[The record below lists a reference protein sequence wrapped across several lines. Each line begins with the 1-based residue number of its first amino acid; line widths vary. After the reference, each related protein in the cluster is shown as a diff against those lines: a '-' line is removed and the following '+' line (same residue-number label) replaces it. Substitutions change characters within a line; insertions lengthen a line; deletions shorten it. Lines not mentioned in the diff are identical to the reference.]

1 MEITLIKAIKG
12 NEVHGSD
19 NPRRTGCG
27 INLTKPE
34 NISRYITNGAMSDL
48 NEINCE
54 KCKMILA
61 KRMIKADRKEMK
73 NMIKEEKM
81 RAKKGLGDENIVPLG
96 GTQSNSYLPDAGSRR
111 PTAVPMP
118 SVRPTVTATTTIN
131 KSEPFSSQP
140 MPAAVQPITPA
151 PVSPVQNTAP
161 APSVAPTPAPVQP
174 QLAPTGFNNSNFVNN
189 DFMNSFAIPKQ
200 EAPQPQP
207 APVQNTAPVDDILSQ
222 FAIPKQE
229 APQEQPAPV
238 QNTAPVDDILSQ
250 FAIPKQEAPQEQPA
264 PVQNTAPVNNDVL
277 SQFAIPA
284 PQNNAF
290 DEPKV
295 EKDAP
300 FDIDAALAQFAIPPT
315 NKPADTLI
323 PEPPKNVA
331 TNIDDAL
338 AQFSIPAP
346 QTVAQPEPVQ
356 EVKNEAPK
364 PFDIDDALRQFSIPV
379 PNTSAPEAEVIGDE
393 PKATN
398 PYENNDVIEIE
409 NLAPVAEEAV
419 PTWDTVADQ
428 LFSADTPAVEEI
440 APIAQ
445 ETVAPVIEEIAPI
458 AQETVAPV
466 IEEIAPVAQE
476 AVAPVIE
483 EIAPAV
489 EETVAPVIE
498 EIAPAVEETVA
509 PVIEEIA
516 PIVEE
521 VAAPAIE
528 ETPAPTTVIEETVT
542 TTSSQP
548 VENASPEVN
557 KYQYTTPFADE
568 APKQEQ
574 NEKLHVYTPPVFP
587 DEPVAPQMAAPQP
600 MQAAPVVPTVPVQ
613 PVAPQSEAQTM
624 MGAPIIPNANQ
635 AVNPVPQQ
643 TVPFTAPVP
652 QIMGYDANGQ
662 PIYAYVQQQFMGY
675 DANGQPLF
683 APVQMP
689 MMNMQPN
696 LASFGVNPN
705 AAAPVAPAQPI
716 APQPAPMAQ
725 PVVQPVPP
733 MAQPVQPAP
742 YQPSQ
747 IHLSKVDEG
756 KMKNM
761 PDAVASAVAKSR
773 GQQNKNIFDMQ
784 GIAMPVIDSIEG
796 ALSQMGE
803 DVRTKQE
810 IIDSNTST
818 PVFEEYKAPPKM
830 NYNQQPRSS
839 APNKENRPLS
849 RADIKNLKKQEKI
862 DAKFKKELAKR
873 GF

>member
-34 NISRYITNGAMSDL
+34 NISRYITNGTMSDL

-111 PTAVPMP
+111 PTAAPMP

-151 PVSPVQNTAP
+151 PAPVQNTAP

-174 QLAPTGFNNSNFVNN
+174 QPAPTGFNNSNFVNN

-238 QNTAPVDDILSQ
+238 QNTV
-250 FAIPKQEAPQEQPA
+250 
-264 PVQNTAPVNNDVL
+264 PVNNDVL

-356 EVKNEAPK
+356 EVKNEVPK

-409 NLAPVAEEAV
+409 DLAPVAEEAV

-466 IEEIAPVAQE
+466 IEEIAPIAEEVA
-476 AVAPVIE
+476 
-483 EIAPAV
+483 
-489 EETVAPVIE
+489 
-498 EIAPAVEETVA
+498 A

-516 PIVEE
+516 PIAEE
-521 VAAPAIE
+521 VAAPVIEEIAPTVEEVATPVIEEIAPVAQEAVSPAIE
-528 ETPAPTTVIEETVT
+528 KTPAPTTVIEETVT

-574 NEKLHVYTPPVFP
+574 NENLHVYTPPVFP
-587 DEPVAPQMAAPQP
+587 DEPVAPQMATPQP
-600 MQAAPVVPTVPVQ
+600 MQAAPVAPTVPVQ
-613 PVAPQSEAQTM
+613 PVVPQSEAQTM

-635 AVNPVPQQ
+635 TVNPVPQQ

>member
-151 PVSPVQNTAP
+151 PAPVSPVQNTAP

-200 EAPQPQP
+200 EAPQP
-207 APVQNTAPVDDILSQ
+207 
-222 FAIPKQE
+222 
-229 APQEQPAPV
+229 QPAPV

-498 EIAPAVEETVA
+498 EIAP
-509 PVIEEIA
+509 
-516 PIVEE
+516 IVEE

-742 YQPSQ
+742 CQPSQ

>member
-34 NISRYITNGAMSDL
+34 NISRYITNGTMSDL

-151 PVSPVQNTAP
+151 PAPVSPIQNTAP

-174 QLAPTGFNNSNFVNN
+174 QPAPTGFNNSNFVDN

-229 APQEQPAPV
+229 V
-238 QNTAPVDDILSQ
+238 Q
-250 FAIPKQEAPQEQPA
+250 QEQPA

-409 NLAPVAEEAV
+409 DLAPVAEEAV

-445 ETVAPVIEEIAPI
+445 ETVAPVIEEIAPV
-458 AQETVAPV
+458 AQEVVAPV
-466 IEEIAPVAQE
+466 IEEIASVAQE

-483 EIAPAV
+483 EIAPTV
-489 EETVAPVIE
+489 EEVAAPVIE
-498 EIAPAVEETVA
+498 EIAPVA
-509 PVIEEIA
+509 QEA
-516 PIVEE
+516 
-521 VAAPAIE
+521 AAPAIE

-548 VENASPEVN
+548 VENVSPEVN

-574 NEKLHVYTPPVFP
+574 NENLHVYTPPVFP

-600 MQAAPVVPTVPVQ
+600 MQAAPVAPTVPVQ

-705 AAAPVAPAQPI
+705 TAAPVAPAQPI
-716 APQPAPMAQ
+716 APQPAPMAH

-839 APNKENRPLS
+839 APNKENRLLS

>member
-34 NISRYITNGAMSDL
+34 NISRYITNGTMSDL

-111 PTAVPMP
+111 PTAAPMP

-151 PVSPVQNTAP
+151 PAPVSPVQNTAP

-174 QLAPTGFNNSNFVNN
+174 QPAPTGFNNSNFVNN
-189 DFMNSFAIPKQ
+189 DFMNS
-200 EAPQPQP
+200 
-207 APVQNTAPVDDILSQ
+207 

-264 PVQNTAPVNNDVL
+264 PVQNTVPVNNDVL

-409 NLAPVAEEAV
+409 DLAPVAEEAV

-458 AQETVAPV
+458 A
-466 IEEIAPVAQE
+466 
-476 AVAPVIE
+476 
-483 EIAPAV
+483 
-489 EETVAPVIE
+489 
-498 EIAPAVEETVA
+498 EETVA

-516 PIVEE
+516 PIAEEAVAPVIEEIAPIAQETVAPVIEEIAPTVEE

-557 KYQYTTPFADE
+557 KYQYTTPFDDE

-574 NEKLHVYTPPVFP
+574 NENLHVYTPPVFP
-587 DEPVAPQMAAPQP
+587 DEPVAPQMAVPQP
-600 MQAAPVVPTVPVQ
+600 MQAAPVAPTVPVQ

>member
-34 NISRYITNGAMSDL
+34 NISRYITNGTMSDL

-151 PVSPVQNTAP
+151 PAPVSPVQNTAP
-161 APSVAPTPAPVQP
+161 APVQP
-174 QLAPTGFNNSNFVNN
+174 QPAPTGFNNSNFVNN

-207 APVQNTAPVDDILSQ
+207 APVKNTAPVDDILSQ

-238 QNTAPVDDILSQ
+238 QNTV
-250 FAIPKQEAPQEQPA
+250 
-264 PVQNTAPVNNDVL
+264 PVNNDVL

-445 ETVAPVIEEIAPI
+445 ETVAPVIEEIAPV
-458 AQETVAPV
+458 AQEVVAPV

-483 EIAPAV
+483 EIAPIAEEV
-489 EETVAPVIE
+489 AAPVIEEIAPIAQETVAPVIE
-498 EIAPAVEETVA
+498 EIAPT
-509 PVIEEIA
+509 
-516 PIVEE
+516 VEE

-574 NEKLHVYTPPVFP
+574 NENLHVYTPPVFP

-600 MQAAPVVPTVPVQ
+600 MQAAPVAPTVPVQ